1 MTSVAWRMVA
11 LAAALFTYLTAEMF
25 PVGVLPVLASDL
37 HTTES
42 GAGRLLTVYAVI
54 AGVAILPTVAVTR
67 YVDRRVVLVG
77 SLVVLAISQVGL
89 AVAPNLPTALAA
101 RAIAALP
108 HGLLWSTV
116 PIVAV
121 SLVPPA
127 RQGRATA
134 QVFVGG
140 SAALVGGAPL
150 MTGLA
155 SWIGWRP
162 AAAALGAAALV
173 LAALLWLVMPRALH
187 GEDAPDVMP
196 TSREWLPGVMKIC
209 GITALVVTSTY
220 IPYTFLAVM
229 AQQYGFRSWSLGA
242 LQIAFGAAGL
252 LAVAFIGRL
261 IDRGPTAAV
270 VLTVAGLAIGFGVV
284 ALAPN
289 TAAFVIGVLLWGA
302 AMACVAPTM
311 QTAALRSAPG
321 AAVTAS
327 ALYVLAFQIGIST
340 GSLLGGVVLDGP
352 GLRWLP
358 VCAVAGLIPVAAVPL
373 FGRRVRAGRTLPPCT
388 ST

>member
-1 MTSVAWRMVA
+1 MKAPVTWRIVA

-25 PVGVLPVLASDL
+25 PVGVLPALASDL

-42 GAGRLLTVYAVI
+42 GAGQLLTGYAMV
-54 AGVAILPTVAVTR
+54 AGVAILPTVALTR
-67 YVDRRVVLVG
+67 NVDRRIVLVG
-77 SLVVLAISQVGL
+77 ALLILAVSQAGL
-89 AVAPNLPTALAA
+89 ALAPNLPAALAA
-101 RAIAALP
+101 RALAAIP

-121 SLVPPA
+121 SLVPSA
-127 RQGRATA
+127 RRGRATA
-134 QVFVGG
+134 QVFLGG

-150 MTGLA
+150 STGVA

-162 AAAALGAAALV
+162 AAAALGTVALA
-173 LAALLWLVMPRALH
+173 LAALSWLILPGRGQLEQAPDSMPASR
-187 GEDAPDVMP
+187 DWFPDVMKVC
-196 TSREWLPGVMKIC
+196 GV
-209 GITALVVTSTY
+209 TALVVTSTY

-229 AQQYGFRSWSLGA
+229 AQPFGFHAWSLGG

-252 LAVAFIGRL
+252 VAVAFIGRL
-261 IDRGPTAAV
+261 VDRNITTAV
-270 VLTVAGLAIGFGVV
+270 MLTVTAQAVAFGVV
-284 ALAPN
+284 ALAPG
-289 TAAFVIGVLLWGA
+289 TPAFVVGVLMWGA

-327 ALYVLAFQIGIST
+327 ALYVLAFQIGISA
-340 GSLLGGVVLDGP
+340 GSLLGGVVLDGL

-358 VCAVAGLIPVAAVPL
+358 VCAVAGLIPVAAAPL
-373 FGRRVRAGRTLPPCT
+373 VERLRSRR
-388 ST
+388 